1 VFGQAAHHQADHHF
15 VDQVLCGSHQRF
27 IVFGHTSGLPE
38 LGKGSLHHPAA
49 LQHDKTLGHLHD
61 PWRCL
66 FRCPGPDQG
75 CLTISSA
82 QPKCV
87 LMSPASFPVYPASA
101 HRYCM
106 RGKTFGRSRRRTAPA
121 RRKDIRL
128 MHLDRHHQ
136 TQRINKQMTL
146 SSTDLLPTVITA
158 RAASFSGFHRLTVN
172 DPGTG
177 CRLAAFSL
185 TQQFT

>member
-1 VFGQAAHHQADHHF
+1 MLDDLERPAQMRFDVLSQLSGIPCIGP
-15 VDQVLCGSHQRF
+15 QVRHARKDVRQ
-27 IVFGHTSGLPE
+27 V
-38 LGKGSLHHPAA
+38 
-49 LQHDKTLGHLHD
+49 
-61 PWRCL
+61 
-66 FRCPGPDQG
+66 
-75 CLTISSA
+75 A
-82 QPKCV
+82 QEEDRARAV
-87 LMSPASFPVYPASA
+87 L
-101 HRYCM
+101 
-106 RGKTFGRSRRRTAPA
+106 
-121 RRKDIRL
+121 DIRL